1 MFVFAFVLFD
11 VEGTELLNRPPQ
23 VPPKARSFHGEWKK
37 HEMKVENK

>member
-23 VPPKARSFHGEWKK
+23 APPEARSFYDGWKK
-37 HEMKVENK
+37 HEMNVENK